1 MTGRTLSATTKQ
13 KISAALKASPRF
25 AAHLARLHSLPLS
38 PRQLAHVTALGYAS
52 KGRKQKPATAAY
64 RLLKAQQSRD
74 RWQAATK
81 EERAH
86 HRDIGRR
93 AWARMTPEQ
102 RIARVGLMQMASQ
115 IYHRPTM
122 LQQSIAA
129 VLVAMGVRHS
139 EQYRVARYIVDFYLP
154 DHGLVVECDGQHWH
168 ETQAALQRDAERDKA
183 MRALGYSVLRLPEK
197 MIRSGD
203 AATTLRARLESSS
216 AC

>member
-1 MTGRTLSATTKQ
+1 
-13 KISAALKASPRF
+13 
-25 AAHLARLHSLPLS
+25 
-38 PRQLAHVTALGYAS
+38 
-52 KGRKQKPATAAY
+52 
-64 RLLKAQQSRD
+64 
-74 RWQAATK
+74 
-81 EERAH
+81 
-86 HRDIGRR
+86 
-93 AWARMTPEQ
+93 
-102 RIARVGLMQMASQ
+102 MQMASQ